1 MFQKYKKRI
10 IYSIVFGALFYLA
23 LSIYANLNDLMVA
36 FSKFNWY
43 IFPLV
48 LVLSFLNYVSRFL
61 KWEYYT
67 KVLNIHI
74 DRKISFMIFLSS
86 FIMAITPGK
95 VGEVFKSY
103 LLKEHNGT
111 SISKSAPIVL
121 AERIT
126 DFLSLIFLS
135 MIGAI
140 LFGYGTKLIIIVGIF
155 FVILIIIISSK
166 KISYSIIGLLEKIN
180 FVSRVS
186 HKIHEAYDSIYQMI
200 RFRQLVIA
208 LLLSVLAWFFECMG
222 FYIVANSF
230 SAASIIH
237 VDIFAATFIYGFAT
251 IAGAVTM
258 LPGGLGAT
266 DASIAFLLVSLKNIS
281 ENIAV
286 AATLIIRVA
295 TLWFAVIVGIIAIL
309 IYQKI
314 SHSNLKDIALDT
326 K

>member
-1 MFQKYKKRI
+1 
-10 IYSIVFGALFYLA
+10 
-23 LSIYANLNDLMVA
+23 
-36 FSKFNWY
+36 
-43 IFPLV
+43 
-48 LVLSFLNYVSRFL
+48 
-61 KWEYYT
+61 
-67 KVLNIHI
+67 
-74 DRKISFMIFLSS
+74 MIFLSS

-103 LLKEHNGT
+103 LLKEYNGT
-111 SISKSAPIVL
+111 SVSKSAPIVL

-135 MIGAI
+135 MIGAV
-140 LFGYGTKLIIIVGIF
+140 LFGYGTKLIILVGIF
-155 FVILIIIISSK
+155 FILLIALISSK
-166 KISYSIIGLLEKIN
+166 KISYSIIALLEKIKV
-180 FVSRVS
+180 VSRVS

-200 RFRQLVIA
+200 RFKQLIVAI
-208 LLLSVLAWFFECMG
+208 LLSVLAWFFECMG

-230 SAASIIH
+230 TTTGSIH

-266 DASIAFLLVSLKNIS
+266 DASIAFLLVSLKNMP

-295 TLWFAVIVGIIAIL
+295 TLWFAVIVGIISIL

-314 SHSNLKDIALDT
+314 SHHKLKDIALDT

>member
-10 IYSIVFGALFYLA
+10 IYSVVFGAVFYLL
-23 LSIYANLNDLMVA
+23 LSIYTNLNDLMAA
-36 FSKFNWY
+36 FGEFNWY
-43 IFPLV
+43 IFPLI
-48 LVLSFLNYVSRFL
+48 LLLSFLNYVSRFL
-61 KWEYYT
+61 KWDYYT
-67 KVLNIHI
+67 KVLNIRI

-86 FIMAITPGK
+86 FIMAVTPGK

-103 LLKEHNGT
+103 LLKEYNGT

-135 MIGAI
+135 IIGAVV
-140 LFGYGTKLIIIVGIF
+140 FGYGAKLLIIVGIF
-155 FVILIIIISSK
+155 FIILIGVISSK
-166 KISYSIIGLLEKIN
+166 KLSYGIIGLLEKIK
-180 FVSRVS
+180 FISKIS
-186 HKIHEAYDSIYQMI
+186 HKIHEAYDSTYQMLK
-200 RFRQLVIA
+200 FKQLITA
-208 LLLSVLAWFFECMG
+208 ILLSVLAWFFECMG
-222 FYIVANSF
+222 FFVVANSF
-230 SAASIIH
+230 SAANLVH

-266 DASIAFLLVSLKNIS
+266 DASIAFLLVSLKKMP

-295 TLWFAVIVGIIAIL
+295 TLWFAVIVGIISIL

-314 SHSNLKDIALDT
+314 SHHKLEDIVLDT